1 MWHPIL
7 GRDYIWGWNPFVGG
21 ARLMGRAVFWARI
34 PFEGGTPFV
43 VSVHLRKEPQLG
55 GDLM

>member
-7 GRDYIWGWNPFVGG
+7 GCDYIWGWNPFVGVP
-21 ARLMGRAVFWARI
+21 RLMVRAVFWARI

-43 VSVHLRKEPQLG
+43 VSVHLRKELQLG